1 MKFHLMDGCM
11 IDVVS
16 NMQLYR
22 MLLNN
27 EEVCLLSKWVSKTF
41 TLAEAL
47 SGQEI
52 NLILLFTVCCDF
64 RRTVRNNMVEN

>member
-1 MKFHLMDGCM
+1 M

-16 NMQLYR
+16 NVQLYR

-52 NLILLFTVCCDF
+52 DLIIQFTVCCDF
-64 RRTVRNNMVEN
+64 RRTVENNLVED

>member
-1 MKFHLMDGCM
+1 M

-16 NMQLYR
+16 NVQYG

-27 EEVCLLSKWVSKTF
+27 EEVCLLSKWVSKTC

-52 NLILLFTVCCDF
+52 DLILLFTVSCDF